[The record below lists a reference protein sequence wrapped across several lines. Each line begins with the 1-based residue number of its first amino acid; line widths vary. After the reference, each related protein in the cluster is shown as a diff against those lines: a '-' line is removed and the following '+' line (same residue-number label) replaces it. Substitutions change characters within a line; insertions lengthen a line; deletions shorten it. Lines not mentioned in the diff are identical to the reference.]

1 MWIYFEM
8 VFYHGILHIIN
19 LYSCN
24 VSGFFYIILNSFDCA
39 IFLLRYH
46 VSACPPIYCL
56 CRDVHITSVPLWAG
70 CHWCSETLCG
80 IELLYPPLIS
90 ATPRHWHLNFDTYI
104 SYLSSRSTA
113 SDKRQKAI
121 ETKKT
126 KTKGKRG
133 AKLTPLSSGPHR
145 HTHDWPTWRHKSTVL
160 CGIQ

>member
-1 MWIYFEM
+1 MFSAM
-8 VFYHGILHIIN
+8 TLCKFSTSIL
-19 LYSCN
+19 
-24 VSGFFYIILNSFDCA
+24 VSFLIILDSSDCA
-39 IFLLRYH
+39 IFCCAITWVL
-46 VSACPPIYCL
+46 VPIYCL
-56 CRDVHITSVPLWAG
+56 CRAVHITSVPLWAG

-90 ATPRHWHLNFDTYI
+90 ATPWHWHLNFDTYI

-133 AKLTPLSSGPHR
+133 AKLTPPSSGPHR
-145 HTHDWPTWRHKSTVL
+145 HTHDLGTWTHKGTVL
-160 CGIQ
+160 CGVS